1 MEASA
6 ELETKKVHF
15 WQWRYRAST
24 SLYLLHHCK
33 FGENVHQQNNLS
45 AVALLPNPESSRLR
59 KLKKKKIRDKE
70 RCGKGDSG
78 SLRFPRPGHSPPSD
92 GENSDY
98 CRTRVGRGKEGRQ
111 DHGWVWWGNWRR
123 RLLAFGDFTPEQILQ
138 SSTCHW
144 SSSLLPERRVHTGA
158 PLVVQWQRFC
168 LPTKRHGFDPWVGK
182 IPQRSKW
189 KPGPVFLTRKSHGQ
203 RSLADYSPWGHKEL
217 DTTEQRSMGILGPEL
232 RGGTPA
238 LFFFFFLSFVFFS
251 I

>member
-1 MEASA
+1 MKMQSKYFFVPSPP
-6 ELETKKVHF
+6 LQV
-15 WQWRYRAST
+15 WRKCSSTEQPVSCST
-24 SLYLLHHCK
+24 SAK
-33 FGENVHQQNNLS
+33 SWEFKVKKNW
-45 AVALLPNPESSRLR
+45 
-59 KLKKKKIRDKE
+59 KKKIRDKE

-78 SLRFPRPGHSPPSD
+78 SLRFPRPGHSPRSD